1 MNLSTISLKAAERLF
16 KQIISSTGGSTNS
29 GSSKVSEHQRSLAL
43 MVAAKARFTKENGK
57 ITAERDMAYAL
68 TQMDPC
74 IKGNG

>member
-1 MNLSTISLKAAERLF
+1 M
-16 KQIISSTGGSTNS
+16 G
-29 GSSKVSEHQRSLAL
+29 
-43 MVAAKARFTKENGK
+43 AAKARFTKENGK

>member
-1 MNLSTISLKAAERLF
+1 VNLLKISLKAAEKLF
-16 KQIISSTGGSTNS
+16 KQITSSTGGSTNS
-29 GSSKVSEHQRSLAL
+29 GSSKVSGPQRSLAL
-43 MVAAKARFTKENGK
+43 MGVAKARFTKENGK